1 MTERRRKCTRARPPC
16 TATAATPAGRAGNG
30 HRRHPPGTG
39 SGERCDGQRAYRL
52 PGSRYR
58 APRGTGG
65 SCRALGGGS
74 RLCAADAGHR
84 GTGTGRWAAVWRT
97 PVGAGAGHRGLQGR
111 VRFQAPGAGR
121 RAPGTAQQIPGEG
134 LDADLDL
141 GLDLDPRLDRGQT
154 TCGAALGSGSGF
166 WIRIGT
172 WIRIHIWICVWSWIQ
187 ILIWTHI

>member
-1 MTERRRKCTRARPPC
+1 MAGSGRIAYRA
-16 TATAATPAGRAGNG
+16 AGTG
-30 HRRHPPGTG
+30 HRGALGSLAGHWEAAAGVVRRLLGTG
-39 SGERCDGQRAYRL
+39 E
-52 PGSRYR
+52 
-58 APRGTGG
+58 
-65 SCRALGGGS
+65 RALGGG
-74 RLCAADAGHR
+74 HR
-84 GTGTGRWAAVWRT
+84 YGVWGT

-121 RAPGTAQQIPGEG
+121 RAPGTAQQISGEG

-141 GLDLDPRLDRGQT
+141 GLDLDPHLDRGQT

-166 WIRIGT
+166 WIRIRT